1 MQTIRDIYQTIINY
15 LHKPIFELGNV
26 EINTSLILYLIF
38 SIFLLFFLS
47 SRLKKILQDRIL
59 VRYNVDIG
67 VRQAISSIVRYVII
81 IVGLIVI
88 VQSTGIDLS
97 FLTVLAGAL
106 GVGIG
111 FGLQNITNNFVSGIV
126 ILFERPIKV
135 GDRIELANPA
145 GETIRGDVVN
155 ISARATTIITN
166 DNIAIIVPNSDLTTS
181 TVINWSYN
189 DRKVRFNFTVGVHYK
204 EDPEVIRK
212 LLKEVAAENDGVLS
226 SPAPDV
232 LFEEF
237 ADSSLNFIL
246 RVWTSRYTQK
256 PLVLKSQLFYAIHKK
271 FKENNIEIPYPQRDL
286 HLVSGFEKTDIMNKP
301 DISNT

>member
-1 MQTIRDIYQTIINY
+1 METAKELYKVMVEY
-15 LHKPIFELGNV
+15 LHSPLFRLG
-26 EINTSLILYLIF
+26 ETDITTSLIFYLIL
-38 SIFLLFFLS
+38 SVFLLFYIS
-47 SRLKKILQDRIL
+47 SKIRKILQDKIL
-59 VRYNVDIG
+59 IRYNVDVG
-67 VRQAISSIVRYVII
+67 VRQAISTIVRYVIVI
-81 IVGLIVI
+81 LGLIVI
-88 VQSTGIDLS
+88 IQSTGIDLS

-135 GDRIELANPA
+135 GDRIELVNPA
-145 GETIRGDVVN
+145 GETINGDVIS

-166 DNIAIIVPNSDLTTS
+166 DNIAIIVPNSNLTTS
-181 TVINWSYN
+181 TLINWSYN

-204 EDPEVIRK
+204 ENPQVIKK
-212 LLKEVAAENDGVLS
+212 LLMEVATQNEGVLN

-232 LFEEF
+232 LFDEF

-256 PLVLKSQLFYAIHKK
+256 PLMLKSQLYYAIHKK

-286 HLVSGFEKTDIMNKP
+286 HLVSGFENKDIPKSNIPNK
-301 DISNT
+301 